1 MQNNLISKRL
11 SLWTRFIRH
20 YKSGKISQNGS
31 CIDLRSDTVTRP
43 TKGMLEVMMQA
54 KLGDDVYKE
63 DPTVNEL
70 EERCGSLFGMEN
82 ALFVPSGTMG
92 NLLAI
97 MSHCFKRG
105 EELIIGSSQHV
116 YMYEQ
121 GNFVQ
126 LASIP
131 ACVLPNQIDG
141 TMLIS
146 DIEKNI
152 KDDSDFHQSETKL
165 ICLENTHMKAGG
177 LALPRKYMNDVTQLA
192 KSCNL
197 KIHVDGA
204 RLYNSAVA
212 LDEPVCKLLEGV
224 DSVSMC
230 LSKGLGC
237 PVGSVIGGS
246 NAFIERAKRLRKPLG
261 GGLRQSGILAAA
273 GLYALDRAES
283 ILQDDH
289 LKAKHLAEGIDAM
302 GNENFQVKLENVQTN
317 IVFVSTPKDLAP
329 KIVEGL
335 ALSNVLCQEFDNS
348 TIRFVTHLDV
358 THEDIEKT
366 LLYLQSLVL

>member
-70 EERCGSLFGMEN
+70 EERCASLFGMEN

-146 DIEKNI
+146 DIEKI
-152 KDDSDFHQSETKL
+152 
-165 ICLENTHMKAGG
+165 
-177 LALPRKYMNDVTQLA
+177 
-192 KSCNL
+192 
-197 KIHVDGA
+197 
-204 RLYNSAVA
+204 
-212 LDEPVCKLLEGV
+212 
-224 DSVSMC
+224 
-230 LSKGLGC
+230 
-237 PVGSVIGGS
+237 
-246 NAFIERAKRLRKPLG
+246 
-261 GGLRQSGILAAA
+261 
-273 GLYALDRAES
+273 
-283 ILQDDH
+283 
-289 LKAKHLAEGIDAM
+289 
-302 GNENFQVKLENVQTN
+302 
-317 IVFVSTPKDLAP
+317 
-329 KIVEGL
+329 
-335 ALSNVLCQEFDNS
+335 
-348 TIRFVTHLDV
+348 
-358 THEDIEKT
+358 
-366 LLYLQSLVL
+366 

>member
-31 CIDLRSDTVTRP
+31 CVDLRSDTVTRP

-70 EERCGSLFGMEN
+70 KERCASLFGMEN

-152 KDDSDFHQSETKL
+152 KDHSDFHQSETKL

-273 GLYALDRAES
+273 GLYALDRS
-283 ILQDDH
+283 
-289 LKAKHLAEGIDAM
+289 
-302 GNENFQVKLENVQTN
+302 
-317 IVFVSTPKDLAP
+317 
-329 KIVEGL
+329 
-335 ALSNVLCQEFDNS
+335 
-348 TIRFVTHLDV
+348 
-358 THEDIEKT
+358 KT
-366 LLYLQSLVL
+366 TT

>member
-70 EERCGSLFGMEN
+70 EERCASLFGMEN

-141 TMLIS
+141 TMLMS

-289 LKAKHLAEGIDAM
+289 LKAKYLAEGIDAM